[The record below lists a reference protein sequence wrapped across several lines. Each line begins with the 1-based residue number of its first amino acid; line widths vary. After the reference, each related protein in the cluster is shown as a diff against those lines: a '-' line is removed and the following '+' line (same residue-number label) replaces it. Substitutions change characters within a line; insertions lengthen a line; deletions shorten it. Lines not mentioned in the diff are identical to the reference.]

1 MGSLKT
7 GQVAEAANVGVETIR
22 FYERQKLIAEPP
34 RSPSG
39 YRAYPEDVIDRIR
52 FIRQAK
58 DLGFTLNEIRELLSL
73 RVRST
78 GRCEAVKRRS
88 EANRFAGSFSRAFRT
103 AASTLAG
110 TEGRFT
116 ATDVGL
122 LAMILPSTTWAVAP
136 AYGGSPTSISYN
148 TQPSAYVSVEAPTAW
163 SPVACSGLI

>member
-78 GRCEAVKRRS
+78 DRCEAVKRRS
-88 EANRFAGSFSRAFRT
+88 EAKLIDIETKIRSLQRIRRTLRKLVNDCDERA
-103 AASTLAG
+103 
-110 TEGRFT
+110 
-116 ATDVGL
+116 
-122 LAMILPSTTWAVAP
+122 
-136 AYGGSPTSISYN
+136 PTSDCPILGAIEKGARG
-148 TQPSAYVSVEAPTAW
+148 QRK
-163 SPVACSGLI
+163 SGAERRG